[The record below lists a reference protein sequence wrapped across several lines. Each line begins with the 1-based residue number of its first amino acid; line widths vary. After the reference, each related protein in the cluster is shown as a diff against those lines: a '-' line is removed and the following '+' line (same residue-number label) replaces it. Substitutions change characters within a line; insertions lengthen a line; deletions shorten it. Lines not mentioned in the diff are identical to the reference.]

1 MPQLEPSTA
10 RLYVVRWIREDGRNA
25 KHKHFSRAADATD
38 FHDKLTSLGKTA
50 AIYTTPV
57 QWQPYDPSQEAGR

>member
-1 MPQLEPSTA
+1 MPQLEPQTT

-25 KHKHFSRAADATD
+25 KHKHFSRAAQAAD
-38 FHDKLTSLGKTA
+38 FHRKLAEAGKTT

-57 QWQPYDPSQEAGR
+57 QWEPYNPTQETDR